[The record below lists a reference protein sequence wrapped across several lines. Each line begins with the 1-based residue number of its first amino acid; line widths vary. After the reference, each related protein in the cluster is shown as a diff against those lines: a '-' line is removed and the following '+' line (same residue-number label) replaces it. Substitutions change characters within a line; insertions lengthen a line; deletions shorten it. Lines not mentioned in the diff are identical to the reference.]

1 MRNLDVLLVN
11 TMNIFSFI
19 CVQKAYELRH
29 LDVRNS
35 WQQDAEMAYVPY
47 RCGMVPSGL
56 EEACVPA
63 ANVQVVRTWRKRSD
77 LDLI

>member
-1 MRNLDVLLVN
+1 MQEA
-11 TMNIFSFI
+11 
-19 CVQKAYELRH
+19 CELRH

-35 WQQDAEMAYVPY
+35 WQQEAEMAYVPY

-63 ANVQVVRTWRKRSD
+63 ANVQVIRTWRKRSD
-77 LDLI
+77 LDLIAMIQ